1 MVTATKLA
9 DGDSLTALMPVNAG
23 EDVVLQTRDGYF
35 LRFEADEIPI
45 KKKAAFGVRGM
56 KIGEKDELEAVYV
69 VSETSEADETVLS
82 RDKEVHIRRL
92 KRNKRDAKGTRP
104 R

>member
-1 MVTATKLA
+1 MKNVVDLKLLFATKRGMVKVTEGTEFEASKRMVTATKLA

-45 KKKAAFGVRGM
+45 
-56 KIGEKDELEAVYV
+56 
-69 VSETSEADETVLS
+69 
-82 RDKEVHIRRL
+82 RRRRHL
-92 KRNKRDAKGTRP
+92 ACGG
-104 R
+104 